1 MKTEE
6 LFKTQNKNHIIS
18 LLSEFYLDTELDEN
32 SIKRIV
38 LLLKKEK
45 LPLSEILEINREEV
59 YPVLAYN
66 LISVAGIWQGF
77 DEEDLIKEVNK
88 YSQKTRWGKFIHNLP
103 LFFHFGLKKEIE
115 KEIRINFN
123 RYQ

>member
-1 MKTEE
+1 MAVKNPNN
-6 LFKTQNKNHIIS
+6 LQNKTKIYI

-32 SIKRIV
+32 SIKRIITDLV
-38 LLLKKEK
+38 KED
-45 LPLSEILEINREEV
+45 LSLTEILEINKKDV

-77 DEEDLIKEVNK
+77 DEEELIKEINK
-88 YSQKTRWGKFIHNLP
+88 YSKKTRWGKFIYNLP
-103 LFFHFGLKKEIE
+103 LVFHFGLKKEIE
-115 KEIRINFN
+115 NEIRINFN

>member
-6 LFKTQNKNHIIS
+6 LFKTQNKNHIIF

-38 LLLKKEK
+38 LLLKKENFQ
-45 LPLSEILEINREEV
+45 LSEILEINKKEV

-77 DEEDLIKEVNK
+77 EEEDLIKEINK
-88 YSQKTRWGKFIHNLP
+88 YSKKTRWGKFIHNLP

-115 KEIRINFN
+115 KRIRINFN
-123 RYQ
+123 RY

>member
-1 MKTEE
+1 MAVNNPNN
-6 LFKTQNKNHIIS
+6 LQNKTKIYI

-32 SIKRIV
+32 SIKRIITDLV
-38 LLLKKEK
+38 KED
-45 LPLSEILEINREEV
+45 LSLTEILEINKKEV

-77 DEEDLIKEVNK
+77 EEENLIKEINK
-88 YSQKTRWGKFIHNLP
+88 YSKKTRWGKFIHNLP

-115 KEIRINFN
+115 KRIRINFN
-123 RYQ
+123 RY

>member
-1 MKTEE
+1 MKTDE
-6 LFKTQNKNHIIS
+6 LFKTQNKNHIIF

-32 SIKRIV
+32 SIKRII

-45 LPLSEILEINREEV
+45 FSLSEILEINREQV

-77 DEEDLIKEVNK
+77 EEEDLIKEINK
-88 YSQKTRWGKFIHNLP
+88 YSKKTRWGKFIHNVP

-115 KEIRINFN
+115 KEIQINFN
-123 RYQ
+123 RY

>member
-6 LFKTQNKNHIIS
+6 LFKTQNKNHIIF

-38 LLLKKEK
+38 LLLKKENFQ
-45 LPLSEILEINREEV
+45 LSEILEINKKEV

-77 DEEDLIKEVNK
+77 EEEDLIKEINK
-88 YSQKTRWGKFIHNLP
+88 YSKKTRWGKFIHNVP

-115 KEIRINFN
+115 KEIQINFN

>member
-6 LFKTQNKNHIIS
+6 IIKTQNKNHIIF

-32 SIKRIV
+32 SMKRIIF
-38 LLLKKEK
+38 LLKKENFQ
-45 LPLSEILEINREEV
+45 LSEILEINKKEV

-77 DEEDLIKEVNK
+77 EEEDLIKEVNK

>member
-1 MKTEE
+1 MAVKNPNN
-6 LFKTQNKNHIIS
+6 LQNKTKIYI

-32 SIKRIV
+32 SIKRIITDLV
-38 LLLKKEK
+38 KED
-45 LPLSEILEINREEV
+45 LSLTEILEINKKEV

-77 DEEDLIKEVNK
+77 EEENLIKEINK
-88 YSQKTRWGKFIHNLP
+88 YSKKTRWGKFIQNLP
-103 LFFHFGLKKEIE
+103 LLFHYSLEKAIE

-123 RYQ
+123 KYQ